1 MMGGRFGTMGACTVG
16 AKCVHI
22 ALGPGTMMMTYL
34 FAALIS
40 MPGRLG
46 NVK

>member
-1 MMGGRFGTMGACTVG
+1 
-16 AKCVHI
+16 
-22 ALGPGTMMMTYL
+22 LGPGTMMMTYL